1 MTYLYIFLG
10 YIGMSVL
17 SAYVLW
23 NHYII
28 VMGLMRVRDAKRL
41 TPAIRVLGWPRVIY
55 GLLIDFYVNVT
66 VCTVILLEWPRE
78 GTVSTRLWRLSNAPP
93 SWRQKVAYWVRT
105 QMLDAF
111 DPSPDGVHRG

>member
-1 MTYLYIFLG
+1 MIYLYWLLG
-10 YIGMSVL
+10 YVSASIL

-28 VMGLMRVRDAKRL
+28 VMGLMRVRDAGKL
-41 TPAIRVLGWPRVIY
+41 TPAIRVLGWPRVIF
-55 GLLIDFYVNVT
+55 GLAIDLYVNVT
-66 VCTVILLEWPRE
+66 VCTVILLELPRE

-105 QMLDAF
+105 QMLDGF
-111 DPSPDGVHRG
+111 DPSGIHKG